1 MRTPP
6 DKSLADQGANL
17 ASDGQIMPAG
27 REPAGSERSGRERS
41 ESTLSDNAASHDE
54 SVNTHLDPSKRSSK
68 SRLIDPRLTSLVPVT
83 KRYMYGAVAVGVIAA
98 VCLVLQAALLA
109 SIISRALVGRASIHA
124 LVPDF
129 VALAVVLIGRAGTTF
144 AGEVL
149 AQRTSASVVLALRM
163 KLLRKTLQLGP
174 SWFAGEKVGELS
186 VSATRGID
194 SLDIYFGRYLPQ
206 AVLAGLVPLGIMGWV
221 AWQDWVSLLILLGLC
236 ALIPITMII
245 FGRQATKETQRQWR
259 RLSSLSA
266 HFLEILRGL
275 ATLRAFGREGQ
286 GRREIYEA
294 TEGLRTTTMRTLRVA
309 FLSALTMELI
319 SGLGVGLVAMVLG
332 LRLLS
337 GSLSLGTALAVL
349 LVSPEVF
356 LPLRRV
362 GAEFHASAQGQAAA
376 QRILAVLDLPD
387 TDSTNTDL
395 ANTDPANTVPRES
408 KALSSTV
415 GHKVEH
421 TVGHKVEHSCAEL
434 RIAGLKFSFAERSL
448 SVLPGIDLVVA
459 PGEHVAVVGPTGIGK
474 STLVA
479 AVLGFISPDEGVI
492 SSDGIDQSSLSG
504 SEWRKRITWVPQ
516 TPHLFSGSI
525 AYNLRIGK
533 PEASK
538 QELREVLDA
547 VDLGAV
553 IAGLPNGLDT
563 QLGEE
568 GWTLSAGERQRIAI
582 ARAMLRDAP
591 IVVFD
596 EPAGHLDLATEARL
610 SKNLTSWLESRTVLV
625 VAHRPELVSRIDRTI
640 EFEALTG
647 CFA

>member
-17 ASDGQIMPAG
+17 ASDGQIMPASREPAG
-27 REPAGSERSGRERS
+27 REPAGRDRS

-194 SLDIYFGRYLPQ
+194 SLDTYFGRYLPQ

-387 TDSTNTDL
+387 TDP
-395 ANTDPANTVPRES
+395 ANTDRTNTGPANTVPRES
-408 KALSSTV
+408 KALSS
-415 GHKVEH
+415 

-553 IAGLPNGLDT
+553 IGGLPNGLDT

-647 CFA
+647 CCA